1 MWHKG
6 WREQIWREISQPWD
20 AIVVGGGITG
30 AGVLRQ
36 SVAAGLKT
44 LLVEANDFSSGT
56 SSKSSKLIHGGLRYI
71 LNKQFRV
78 TQESVRERE
87 WMLRTAP
94 HLVDK
99 LGFIFPNLE
108 RYHAATRQIGIVL
121 AIYDLLAP
129 KWDHRRY
136 GRQGLAKA
144 CPILKK
150 DDLKGGYLYYDA
162 VMDDCRVV
170 LRVIREAVRAGGTA
184 LNYARVEKLLRM
196 EDGNVCGVALK
207 DVSGT
212 DGKTAEIQ
220 AKVVINASGAWSD
233 EIRGQL
239 GQPGRLRRVR
249 GSHLVFPRAKLPVS
263 TGITLLH
270 PGDNRAMFVI
280 PWEGT
285 TIMGTTEVDQAVEL
299 DRAYAEPFAGADEI
313 AYIMEAA
320 GFLFPDLKLSNDDI
334 TSTFAGL
341 RPIVRGGAGSASKE
355 SRAHALWLE
364 DGMVTITGGKYTTF
378 RIMSKQA
385 LELALT
391 RIGKPAR
398 LLQQRIFNPLPEMK
412 YGDIDPVTLHYLA
425 GRYGDEAPQLMAA
438 AGKDELEHIDLTPNV
453 WAELRWAAQSEGVVH
468 LDDLLMRR
476 VRLGLL
482 LPGGGKSFLKQIRGI
497 VQTELGWNDDR
508 WQQEESG
515 YLQTWQRYYSPSPG

>member
-6 WREQIWREISQPWD
+6 WREQTWPELNQPWD
-20 AIVVGGGITG
+20 VIIIGGGITG

-36 SVAAGLKT
+36 AVATGLKT

-56 SSKSSKLIHGGLRYI
+56 SSRSSKLIHGGLRYI
-71 LNKQFRV
+71 LNKQYRV

-87 WMLRTAP
+87 WMLRAAP

-108 RYHAATRQIGIVL
+108 RYHAANRKIGIVL
-121 AIYDLLAP
+121 AIYDLLVP
-129 KWDHRRY
+129 KWDHHRY
-136 GRQGLAKA
+136 GRQRLIKA

-170 LRVIREAVRAGGTA
+170 LRVIKEAVRAGGTA
-184 LNYARVEKLLRM
+184 LNYTRVEKLLRTA
-196 EDGNVCGVALK
+196 DGNVCGVALK
-207 DVSGT
+207 DVSIH
-212 DGKTAEIQ
+212 DGKTVEAQ

-249 GSHLVFPRAKLPVS
+249 GSHLVFPRAKLPAN
-263 TGITLLH
+263 TGITLIH
-270 PGDNRAMFVI
+270 PKDNRAMFVI

-285 TIMGTTEVDQAVEL
+285 TIMGTTEVDQTAEL
-299 DRAYAEPFAGADEI
+299 DRAYAEPFAGVDEI
-313 AYIMEAA
+313 AYIMDAA
-320 GFLFPDLKLSNDDI
+320 GFLFPDLHLSEADI
-334 TSTFAGL
+334 ISSFSGL
-341 RPIVRGGAGSASKE
+341 RPIVRGGADSASKE

-378 RIMSKQA
+378 RIMSQQA

-391 RIGKPAR
+391 QMGRPGGLPQKR
-398 LLQQRIFNPLPEMK
+398 VFNALPDMK
-412 YGDIDPVTLHYLA
+412 RSDINPVTLDYLA
-425 GRYGDEAPQLMAA
+425 GRYGDEAPQLIAA
-438 AGKDELEHIDLTPNV
+438 AEKG
-453 WAELRWAAQSEGVVH
+453 
-468 LDDLLMRR
+468 
-476 VRLGLL
+476 
-482 LPGGGKSFLKQIRGI
+482 
-497 VQTELGWNDDR
+497 
-508 WQQEESG
+508 
-515 YLQTWQRYYSPSPG
+515 